1 MPPDGG
7 DERLDL
13 TNPPFKTF
21 FLKVFG
27 NDGRVLPYKIK
38 LAVLVVA
45 LLVLGFVHAYVM
57 DVMDLYTE
65 NLRGILFTPT
75 LVIIM
80 AIMFV
85 HVLKQIDP
93 TLERLNQIFLESGED
108 FKEFVDDWRQ
118 DQTPSF
124 YYLCIV
130 VSVILFGCPLILNFF
145 PATYQYVQPDPL
157 VARLVE
163 DGTVSLLTYFYYSLI
178 AVLWAVLIGI
188 GFNRLFYCV
197 RIIHDYGKR
206 FISSEKIDLR
216 RAIMQ
221 EELTSLAKFAIKI
234 DIIVAVATTMAA
246 WNFFEDLLGPK
257 GIVKYHTLGSLVG
270 CIMTFVFFSTFLLW
284 NLHKEMVKAKHRL
297 IETLN
302 EDLQKASNQLN
313 QGTQEISLFHDLLN
327 VRNQVG
333 KISTWGINTGLLIRF
348 FLTGVLPLV
357 LGALLQIWFQ
367 LLFPL

>member
-1 MPPDGG
+1 MPQDGG
-7 DERLDL
+7 DKRLDL
-13 TNPPFKTF
+13 SNPPFKTY
-21 FLKVFG
+21 FLKAFG
-27 NDGRVLPYKIK
+27 NDGRILPYKIK
-38 LAVLVVA
+38 LAALVVA
-45 LLVLGFVHAYVM
+45 LSILGFAHAYLM
-57 DVMDLYTE
+57 DVMNLYTE
-65 NLRGILFTPT
+65 NIRGTLYTPT
-75 LVIIM
+75 VVTIM

-93 TLERLNQIFLESGED
+93 TLKRLNEIFLESEEE
-108 FKEFVDDWRQ
+108 FEEFVGYWRQ
-118 DQTPSF
+118 TQTPFF

-130 VSVILFGCPLILNFF
+130 ACVILFGSQSILNFL

-157 VARLVE
+157 IARLVE
-163 DGTVSLLTYFYYSLI
+163 DGTVSLLTYSYYSLS
-178 AVLWAVLIGI
+178 AVLFGILIGI

-206 FISSEKIDLR
+206 FIKSEKIDLL

-234 DIIVAVATTMAA
+234 DIIVAVGTTHAA
-246 WNFFEDLLGPK
+246 WSFFEELLGPK
-257 GIVKYHTLGSLVG
+257 GIVEYYTLIYLVC
-270 CIMTFVFFSTFLLW
+270 CIMIFVFFSTFPLW
-284 NLHKEMVKAKHRL
+284 SLHKEMVKAKHRL

-302 EDLQKASNQLN
+302 EDLQKASKQLN
-313 QGTQEISLFHDLLN
+313 QGTQEISRFHDLLN
-327 VRNQVG
+327 VQNQVG